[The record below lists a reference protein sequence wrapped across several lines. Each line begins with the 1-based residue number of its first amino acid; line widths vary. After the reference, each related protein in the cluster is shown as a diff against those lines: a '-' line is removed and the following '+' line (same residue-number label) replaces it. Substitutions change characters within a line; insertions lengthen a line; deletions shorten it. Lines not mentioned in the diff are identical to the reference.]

1 MNRVQKIWKWGLT
14 RRNWEAWI
22 WIAALIAL
30 AFTNPNGEGH
40 LSLCPIKN
48 MGWSFC
54 PGCGLGHSISWL
66 FRGEI
71 NHSIQSHPLGI
82 LALGILL
89 FRIFNILTNSSFTK
103 INSNF

>member
-1 MNRVQKIWKWGLT
+1 MNRVQKIWNWALN
-14 RRNWEAWI
+14 RRLLEAWI

-30 AFTNPNGEGH
+30 SLTNPQGEGH

-48 MGWSFC
+48 IGWSFC

-71 NHSIQSHPLGI
+71 NQSIQSHPLGI
-82 LALGILL
+82 IAVGILL
-89 FRIFNILTNSSFTK
+89 FRIFRLFLINGFTK
-103 INSNF
+103 IDSKS